1 MKRRLL
7 MLSVSLVAGIVLG
20 MIGYQVLNAQQQ
32 AVKRTVLLKTDLEG
46 IEGRDGNVVIV
57 EIAPGAESGKHYH
70 PGHEIAY
77 IQEGS
82 ATIEIEGKKPVTYKR
97 GAVAHL
103 TPKQAHN
110 VKNNSKTAPVKALVF
125 AIYEKGQPEVTP
137 VK

>member
-20 MIGYQVLNAQQQ
+20 MIGYQALNAQQQ

-82 ATIEIEGKKPVTYKR
+82 ATVEIEGKKPVTYKR
-97 GAVAHL
+97 GAVVHL
-103 TPKQAHN
+103 TPNQVHN

-125 AIYEKGQPEVTP
+125 ALYEKGQPEVTP